1 MDGEAL
7 KRRLAHNVAV
17 LIWLDKNFVKLLK
30 YVIANVLNCKTHLN
44 FFKMRMHYYAFLSD
58 ESLLT

>member
-30 YVIANVLNCKTHLN
+30 CVIANVLNCKTHLKI
-44 FFKMRMHYYAFLSD
+44 FLMRMHYYVFLSN
-58 ESLLT
+58 ESFLT